1 VKAPPP
7 SDARIQLTFV
17 LMKKRALDCGYPL
30 SSDERVS
37 EASAARLLHLHPGTL
52 VRLRREGRAPPSY
65 DLGVG
70 GSRISYSLQDLC
82 VWLESRREDF

>member
-17 LMKKRALDCGYPL
+17 LLKKRALDHGFAV

-37 EASAARLLHLHPGTL
+37 EGSAARLLSIHPGTL
-52 VRLRREGRAPPSY
+52 IRLRREGRAPPSY
-65 DLGVG
+65 GLGVG
-70 GSRISYSLQDLC
+70 GSRISYSLQDLAA
-82 VWLESRREDF
+82 WLETRREDF